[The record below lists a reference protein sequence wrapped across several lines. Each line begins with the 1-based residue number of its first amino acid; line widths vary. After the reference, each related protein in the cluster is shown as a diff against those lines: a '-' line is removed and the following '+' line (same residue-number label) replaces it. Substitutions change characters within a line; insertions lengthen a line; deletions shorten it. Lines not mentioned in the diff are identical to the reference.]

1 MKSPRWMSSLS
12 VLLLAICAWGQTA
25 GFIYSAGAA
34 GDGVTGAPYTANVV
48 NEQNRV
54 LLDGNRIHHET
65 HGKMFRDSL
74 GRTRTEIEYGIF
86 TGGHDLVS
94 VFIVDPVQHVT
105 INMNPQNKT
114 ATIIHMGQGVPPSQR
129 SADIHTDKAT
139 PAVARPGLQTAAGQ
153 TSGPS
158 GGTRVAGPPKGTD
171 VLRLAGLQEEDLGS
185 QVIDGLTVKGT
196 RHTRTIPAGQMGNEK
211 PMTQTF
217 ETWTS
222 SDLHVVLLNKTDTPE
237 SGQYTTKL
245 VNIQLGDPD
254 PALFQIPADY
264 TVEDKPEDR

>member
-1 MKSPRWMSSLS
+1 MKLLRWMSALS
-12 VLLLAICAWGQTA
+12 VLLLTFCARGQTA

-48 NEQNRV
+48 NEQNKV

-65 HGKMFRDSL
+65 HGKMFRDSQ
-74 GRTRTEIEYGIF
+74 GRTRTEIELGIF
-86 TGGHDLVS
+86 TGAHDWVS

-129 SADIHTDKAT
+129 AADIHTDKAT
-139 PAVARPGLQTAAGQ
+139 PALARPGLQAAVGQ
-153 TSGPS
+153 TGLAG
-158 GGTRVAGPPKGTD
+158 GGTRVEGPPKGTD
-171 VLRLAGLQEEDLGS
+171 MLRLAGLQEENLGS
-185 QVIDGLTVKGT
+185 QVIDGLNVTGT
-196 RHTRTIPAGQMGNEK
+196 RRTRTIPAGQMGNEK

-217 ETWTS
+217 ETWVS

-237 SGQYTTKL
+237 SGEYTTRL

-264 TVEDKPEDR
+264 KVEDKPE